1 MGMGVIGG
9 LLVQTVKATA
19 DMEKEEAVVADMKE
33 AMDGMWQLL
42 TEHDTDSDGLISLDE
57 LGSLLSD
64 KKTVKILRQCDVDL
78 DSVVS
83 VADFIFEEHGGFLTK
98 PEFKRMVLD
107 LRRKNP
113 VMLKDH
119 FETRKFLASYMKKLG
134 VTPSMRRIRT

>member
-1 MGMGVIGG
+1 MIES
-9 LLVQTVKATA
+9 
-19 DMEKEEAVVADMKE
+19 MEE
-33 AMDGMWQLL
+33 MWQLL
-42 TEHDTDSDGLISLDE
+42 TKHDTASDGLISLVE

-64 KKTVKILRQCDVDL
+64 RQTVKVLRKCDVDL

-83 VADFIFEEHGGFLTK
+83 IAEFIFEEHGGFLTK

-119 FETRKFLASYMKKLG
+119 FETRKFLASGLKKLG
-134 VTPSMRRIRT
+134 VAPSIRRSRTSTRLSHIQNTD